1 MSGLFRLLMLCLAK
15 LFSGDLSEW
24 YFDAYRKYLKKRPM
38 TSIRIKQCYGSE
50 AVLHLDKVFVV
61 DEKIQLKPTPQA
73 IIFEGIP
80 FGKLVKTIKKEHR
93 PFICAKHE
101 QYGDNKL
108 QVLGYRKQI
117 GNQTMRA
124 NFYFLNKVFFMG
136 EYLTVKTTETG
147 AQQLFNALMNDYRMD
162 HEPYCDKLYLEGS
175 NRSRILFLNDG
186 VNVQMRYFQ
195 PSQPGIHEA
204 LSQMISPTLFPNG
217 QKA

>member
-1 MSGLFRLLMLCLAK
+1 MSGLFRLLILCLAK

-38 TSIRIKQCYGSE
+38 TSIQIKQCYGAE
-50 AVLHLDKVFVV
+50 AILHLDKVFVV
-61 DEKIQLKPTPQA
+61 DERILLKPTPQA

-80 FGKLVKTIKKEHR
+80 FGKLMEKIIKENG
-93 PFICAKHE
+93 PFLCAKHE
-101 QYGDNKL
+101 QYGNNKL

-117 GNQTMRA
+117 GNHTMRA

-136 EYLTVKTTETG
+136 EYLKVKTTETA
-147 AQQLFNALMNDYRMD
+147 AQQLFEALMKDYRID

-186 VNVQMRYFQ
+186 VNVQMRYSQ
-195 PSQPGIHEA
+195 PSQPGIHET
-204 LSQMISPTLFPNG
+204 LSQMINSTLSSNG

>member
-1 MSGLFRLLMLCLAK
+1 
-15 LFSGDLSEW
+15 
-24 YFDAYRKYLKKRPM
+24 M
-38 TSIRIKQCYGSE
+38 TSLRVKQCYGTE

-61 DEKIQLKPTPQA
+61 DEKIQLKPTTHP
-73 IIFEGIP
+73 IIFEGVP
-80 FGKLVKTIKKEHR
+80 FGKLVKTIKKEQG
-93 PFICAKHE
+93 PFLCAKHE
-101 QYGDNKL
+101 QYGNNKL

-136 EYLTVKTTETG
+136 EYLKVKTTET
-147 AQQLFNALMNDYRMD
+147 AVQQLFEALMKDYRID

-204 LSQMISPTLFPNG
+204 LSHIIGSNFFTHEHT
-217 QKA
+217 A

>member
-1 MSGLFRLLMLCLAK
+1 MSGFIRLLVLLLAR
-15 LFSGDLSEW
+15 LFSDDLSEW
-24 YFDAYRKYLKKRPM
+24 YFNAYSKYLKKRPM
-38 TSIRIKQCYGSE
+38 TSIQIKQCYGTE
-50 AVLHLDKVFVV
+50 AILHLDKVFVV
-61 DEKIQLKPTPQA
+61 DEKIQMKLTSRP
-73 IIFEGIP
+73 IIFEGVP
-80 FGKLVKTIKKEHR
+80 FGKLMEKIIKENGT
-93 PFICAKHE
+93 FFCAKHE

-117 GNQTMRA
+117 GDLTMRA

-136 EYLTVKTTETG
+136 EYLKVKTSKE
-147 AQQLFNALMNDYRMD
+147 AARKIFASLMDSYQMD